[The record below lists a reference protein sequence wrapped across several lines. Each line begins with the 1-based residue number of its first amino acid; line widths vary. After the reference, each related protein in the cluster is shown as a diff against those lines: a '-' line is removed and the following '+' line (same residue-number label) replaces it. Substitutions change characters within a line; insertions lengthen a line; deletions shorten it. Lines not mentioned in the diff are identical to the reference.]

1 MFQLLDLIDCLHL
14 IIHFSKTERVCA
26 LLLKKWAIVLEMERT
41 LKILYDATIAMQN
54 EKHTLSDFYADWVLA
69 NIKLEKLAK
78 KSNKSN
84 IAKRL
89 LESLKS
95 RKSQLFDK
103 PLMICA
109 IALDPRF
116 CSVLNEDQKDQAK
129 DEFKKLYQRLE
140 AMDQRKNSS
149 DKTLVGNSCADHDSS
164 ISDETLLEEFVFGK
178 TTQSEKLPTGSSQ
191 DIGDELET
199 FIAAQKGFPKEST
212 IHFHINNQTQY
223 PKLFKLA
230 MVVFAVAP
238 TQVVVERAFS
248 VLSYVFNV
256 LRNQLKSSLL
266 ADILVICLNEDLFHI
281 VNDEDMRGINI
292 FKNEA

>member
-1 MFQLLDLIDCLHL
+1 MDLINCLHL

-26 LLLKKWAIVLEMERT
+26 LMLKKWAIVLEMERT
-41 LKILYDATIAMQN
+41 LKVLYDATIAMQN
-54 EKHTLSDFYADWVLA
+54 EKHTLSDFYADWVLV

-78 KSNKSN
+78 KPNTSN

-89 LESLKS
+89 LESLNS

-116 CSVLNEDQKDQAK
+116 CSILSNDQKDEAK
-129 DEFKKLYQRLE
+129 DELNKLYKRLE
-140 AMDQRKNSS
+140 AMNQRKNLSEKS
-149 DKTLVGNSCADHDSS
+149 LLENSCASDDHDSS
-164 ISDETLLEEFVFGK
+164 INDVNLLQEFFFGK
-178 TTQSEKLPTGSSQ
+178 PTQEDTSSCL
-191 DIGDELET
+191 DIGDELEA
-199 FIAAQKGFPKEST
+199 FIADQNRFPKEST
-212 IHFHINNQTQY
+212 IKFHIINQSKY
-223 PKLFKLA
+223 PKLFQLA

-256 LRNQLKSSLL
+256 RRNQLASLLL
-266 ADILVICLNEDLFHI
+266 ADILTICLNEDLFHI
-281 VNDEDMRGINI
+281 VNDEDISGINN
-292 FKNEA
+292 FERQV